1 MTYEVLVII
10 AVINAAATLLLWQKV
25 ASKSIRGRPKLTKK
39 AATALWRS
47 QPIIP
52 KHDPPKTVG
61 GEYSSL
67 AGNIDRQFFAN
78 FMDFAH
84 VLNWWFT
91 DAVIASRF
99 RLQDLPDGDLRLNVD
114 HSRTNDHSPAGTIPR
129 CDMRPF
135 SWKVPETL
143 PPRSISISP

>member
-67 AGNIDRQFFAN
+67 AGDIDRQFFAN
-78 FMDFAH
+78 FMDLH
-84 VLNWWFT
+84 T
-91 DAVIASRF
+91 S
-99 RLQDLPDGDLRLNVD
+99 
-114 HSRTNDHSPAGTIPR
+114 
-129 CDMRPF
+129 
-135 SWKVPETL
+135 
-143 PPRSISISP
+143 